1 MKSVN
6 DNSTS
11 KRRCSPN
18 HGGKDLSLIRIVA
31 KGAEKLKSVAIA
43 LRSSEILHR
52 FEGAGIRCSVP

>member
-6 DNSTS
+6 DNSTR
-11 KRRCSPN
+11 KRPAYPN
-18 HGGKDLSLIRIVA
+18 RRGNALSLIRIVA

-52 FEGAGIRCSVP
+52 FEGAGTRWSVL